1 MPSDRRA
8 VVVTYPYRHIIREAI
23 SLAQSAGF
31 ETLKIIT
38 QKHLTKSKFGIGKGK
53 AEELRDITRQI
64 CCDTIIIDEALKTIQ
79 QYNLAALCGIEV
91 IDREQM
97 ILNIFER
104 RASTAESKI
113 QTKLAQL
120 RYDMIR
126 AKEKVRLAK
135 AGEQPGFLGMG
146 KYNAD
151 VYYLDIKKRAGALK
165 AKLLKEESRKE
176 IHRSQRLKSG
186 LRTISVAGYTSAGK
200 TTLFNTLTGELKTVG
215 PDLFTTLSTLT
226 RAVIVGD
233 DKVLLSDTVG
243 FVSKLPHYMIDAFK
257 STLNELVYSDLVL
270 LVLDASEPVED
281 MKRKLTTST
290 QVLNELNVQ
299 MSKVILVI
307 NKTDLVSAT
316 DLATKIHFLEID
328 QSYANISYVSAK
340 NSDHIMQLM
349 ALIGELLF
357 ASEKGKDFLPK
368 PYHHLVPS

>member
-8 VVVTYPYRHIIREAI
+8 VVVTYPYRDIIREAI

-151 VYYLDIKKRAGALK
+151 VYYLDIKKEQEL
-165 AKLLKEESRKE
+165 SRQ
-176 IHRSQRLKSG
+176 RSQRLKSG

-270 LVLDASEPVED
+270 LILDASEPVED

>member
-1 MPSDRRA
+1 
-8 VVVTYPYRHIIREAI
+8 
-23 SLAQSAGF
+23 
-31 ETLKIIT
+31 
-38 QKHLTKSKFGIGKGK
+38 
-53 AEELRDITRQI
+53 
-64 CCDTIIIDEALKTIQ
+64 
-79 QYNLAALCGIEV
+79 LAALCGVEV
-91 IDREQM
+91 IDREQV

-126 AKEKVRLAK
+126 AREKVRLAK

-186 LRTISVAGYTSAGK
+186 LRTISIAGYTSAGK
-200 TTLFNTLTGELKTVG
+200 TTLFNTLTGELKTIG
-215 PDLFTTLSTLT
+215 HGLFTTLSTLT
-226 RAVIVGD
+226 RAVNVGD

-281 MKRKLTTST
+281 MKRKLATST

-307 NKTDLVSAT
+307 NKIDLVSAS
-316 DLATKIHFLEID
+316 DLVTKLQFLEID
-328 QSYANISYVSAK
+328 QSYANTSTICVSAK
-340 NSDHIMQLM
+340 NRDSITQLM
-349 ALIGELLF
+349 ALIEELLF
-357 ASEKGKDFLPK
+357 ASEKAMNVLT
-368 PYHHLVPS
+368 

>member
-1 MPSDRRA
+1 
-8 VVVTYPYRHIIREAI
+8 
-23 SLAQSAGF
+23 
-31 ETLKIIT
+31 
-38 QKHLTKSKFGIGKGK
+38 
-53 AEELRDITRQI
+53 
-64 CCDTIIIDEALKTIQ
+64 
-79 QYNLAALCGIEV
+79 LAALCGVEV
-91 IDREQM
+91 IDREQV

-126 AKEKVRLAK
+126 AREKVRLAK
-135 AGEQPGFLGMG
+135 AGEQPGFLGIG

-186 LRTISVAGYTSAGK
+186 LRTISIAGYTSAGK
-200 TTLFNTLTGELKTVG
+200 TTLFNTLTGELKTIG
-215 PDLFTTLSTLT
+215 HGLFTTLSTLT

-281 MKRKLTTST
+281 MKRKLATST

-307 NKTDLVSAT
+307 NKIDLVSAS
-316 DLATKIHFLEID
+316 DLVTKLQFLEID
-328 QSYANISYVSAK
+328 QSYANTSTICVSAK
-340 NSDHIMQLM
+340 NRDSITQLM
-349 ALIGELLF
+349 ALIEELLF
-357 ASEKGKDFLPK
+357 ASEKAMNVLT
-368 PYHHLVPS
+368 

>member
-1 MPSDRRA
+1 
-8 VVVTYPYRHIIREAI
+8 
-23 SLAQSAGF
+23 
-31 ETLKIIT
+31 
-38 QKHLTKSKFGIGKGK
+38 
-53 AEELRDITRQI
+53 
-64 CCDTIIIDEALKTIQ
+64 
-79 QYNLAALCGIEV
+79 
-91 IDREQM
+91 
-97 ILNIFER
+97 
-104 RASTAESKI
+104 
-113 QTKLAQL
+113 
-120 RYDMIR
+120 
-126 AKEKVRLAK
+126 
-135 AGEQPGFLGMG
+135 
-146 KYNAD
+146 
-151 VYYLDIKKRAGALK
+151 
-165 AKLLKEESRKE
+165 
-176 IHRSQRLKSG
+176 
-186 LRTISVAGYTSAGK
+186 
-200 TTLFNTLTGELKTVG
+200 
-215 PDLFTTLSTLT
+215 
-226 RAVIVGD
+226 VGD

-307 NKTDLVSAT
+307 NKTDLVSAA

-340 NSDHIMQLM
+340 NSDNIMQLM

>member
-1 MPSDRRA
+1 
-8 VVVTYPYRHIIREAI
+8 V
-23 SLAQSAGF
+23 
-31 ETLKIIT
+31 
-38 QKHLTKSKFGIGKGK
+38 
-53 AEELRDITRQI
+53 
-64 CCDTIIIDEALKTIQ
+64 
-79 QYNLAALCGIEV
+79 
-91 IDREQM
+91 

-126 AKEKVRLAK
+126 AREKVRLAK

-186 LRTISVAGYTSAGK
+186 LRTISIAGYTSAGK

-215 PDLFTTLSTLT
+215 HGLFTTLSTLT
-226 RAVIVGD
+226 RAVNVGD
-233 DKVLLSDTVG
+233 DKILLSDTVG

-307 NKTDLVSAT
+307 NKTDLVSAA

-340 NSDHIMQLM
+340 NSDNIMQLM

>member
-1 MPSDRRA
+1 
-8 VVVTYPYRHIIREAI
+8 
-23 SLAQSAGF
+23 
-31 ETLKIIT
+31 
-38 QKHLTKSKFGIGKGK
+38 
-53 AEELRDITRQI
+53 
-64 CCDTIIIDEALKTIQ
+64 
-79 QYNLAALCGIEV
+79 V
-91 IDREQM
+91 IDREQV

-126 AKEKVRLAK
+126 AREKVRLAK
-135 AGEQPGFLGMG
+135 AGEQPGFLGIG

-186 LRTISVAGYTSAGK
+186 LRTISIAGYTSAGK
-200 TTLFNTLTGELKTVG
+200 TTLFNTLTGELKTIG
-215 PDLFTTLSTLT
+215 HGLFTTLSTLT
-226 RAVIVGD
+226 RAVNVGD

-281 MKRKLTTST
+281 MKRKLATST

-307 NKTDLVSAT
+307 NKIDLVSAS
-316 DLATKIHFLEID
+316 DLVTKLQFLEID
-328 QSYANISYVSAK
+328 QSYANTSTICVSAK
-340 NSDHIMQLM
+340 NRDSITQLM
-349 ALIGELLF
+349 ALIEELLF
-357 ASEKGKDFLPK
+357 ASEKAMNVLT
-368 PYHHLVPS
+368 

>member
-1 MPSDRRA
+1 
-8 VVVTYPYRHIIREAI
+8 
-23 SLAQSAGF
+23 
-31 ETLKIIT
+31 
-38 QKHLTKSKFGIGKGK
+38 
-53 AEELRDITRQI
+53 
-64 CCDTIIIDEALKTIQ
+64 
-79 QYNLAALCGIEV
+79 V
-91 IDREQM
+91 IDREQV

-126 AKEKVRLAK
+126 AREKVRLAK

-186 LRTISVAGYTSAGK
+186 LRTISIAGYTSAGK
-200 TTLFNTLTGELKTVG
+200 TTLFNTLTGELKTIG
-215 PDLFTTLSTLT
+215 HGLFTTLSTLT
-226 RAVIVGD
+226 RAVNVGD

-281 MKRKLTTST
+281 MKRKLATST

-307 NKTDLVSAT
+307 NKIDLVSAS
-316 DLATKIHFLEID
+316 DLVTKLQFLEID
-328 QSYANISYVSAK
+328 QSYANTSTICVSAK
-340 NSDHIMQLM
+340 NRDSITQLM
-349 ALIGELLF
+349 ALIEELLF
-357 ASEKGKDFLPK
+357 ASEKAMNVLT
-368 PYHHLVPS
+368 